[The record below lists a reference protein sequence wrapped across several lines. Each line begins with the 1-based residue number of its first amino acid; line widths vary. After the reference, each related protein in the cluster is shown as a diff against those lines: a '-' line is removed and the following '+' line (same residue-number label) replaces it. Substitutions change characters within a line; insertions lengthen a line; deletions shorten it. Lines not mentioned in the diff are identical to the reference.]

1 LKRRNFLILGLILS
15 VALLTIKINMTD
27 GINFVEDSTNDVL
40 KYEDGIFIGKGN
52 YTIYEGSN
60 FTAVDIVSL
69 TLIGIDISLNLLD
82 NPVIDNNHLYEV
94 TIIWNSIDNYEN
106 KTEISVGALDGGTIN
121 DTMIHTVVNATGDT
135 ITASQP
141 SPIFNSTIL
150 KNKKLTWEIDVTLF
164 ANMATPE
171 YANATA
177 QYTTIEGV
185 RDVLYLDTH
194 LEGEVPTPP
203 DDGTINWGDFNVI
216 LSIVGTLLVCGFAG
230 YTLGSITV
238 YYLTT
243 NIRSKQKNTIFMA
256 VFVVGLAVLVN
267 FWFWLTPLQLIW
279 NIGIFLAT
287 IVFGYIWATRGIMR
301 LKFTSPLPENLP
313 IDTDEE
319 LSSVIVLAKG
329 EAEDYNPLA
338 LIRNYYKKEET
349 GVEQKSKFLQ
359 PFEFF
364 KEKQKYKNIIKSQ
377 SIGLSKNDIQ
387 LEMPGNPYKKISK
400 KIVTIL
406 EESFLAFDMYQE
418 IFVNDWPTINQGLLT
433 AISRGSSKIAI
444 LNLFTS
450 ESFEY
455 HLALEEMNK
464 IDYSNIGITV
474 TQTEFLGQNDKIQD
488 AVAKQIAEVIPSSSD
503 LLDVGVIL
511 VSEGQPEE
519 WDELFPTTKQE
530 DLYRTGIKKKLLK
543 TKKLQKTNVVNAW
556 IEDRSPTMQEAF
568 ESLVNNG
575 CKTIIHVAAS
585 APIDCVNSLYDIPVT
600 LAELAE
606 GTDVILIPVKA
617 WNDKSEIVKLYL
629 GMITNAKSLPLK
641 EMGKDA
647 DITLQSTRIDPIS
660 EDSSEDDEEPEK

>member
-1 LKRRNFLILGLILS
+1 
-15 VALLTIKINMTD
+15 
-27 GINFVEDSTNDVL
+27 
-40 KYEDGIFIGKGN
+40 
-52 YTIYEGSN
+52 
-60 FTAVDIVSL
+60 
-69 TLIGIDISLNLLD
+69 
-82 NPVIDNNHLYEV
+82 
-94 TIIWNSIDNYEN
+94 
-106 KTEISVGALDGGTIN
+106 
-121 DTMIHTVVNATGDT
+121 
-135 ITASQP
+135 
-141 SPIFNSTIL
+141 
-150 KNKKLTWEIDVTLF
+150 
-164 ANMATPE
+164 
-171 YANATA
+171 
-177 QYTTIEGV
+177 
-185 RDVLYLDTH
+185 
-194 LEGEVPTPP
+194 
-203 DDGTINWGDFNVI
+203 
-216 LSIVGTLLVCGFAG
+216 
-230 YTLGSITV
+230 
-238 YYLTT
+238 
-243 NIRSKQKNTIFMA
+243 
-256 VFVVGLAVLVN
+256 
-267 FWFWLTPLQLIW
+267 
-279 NIGIFLAT
+279 
-287 IVFGYIWATRGIMR
+287 
-301 LKFTSPLPENLP
+301 
-313 IDTDEE
+313 
-319 LSSVIVLAKG
+319 
-329 EAEDYNPLA
+329 
-338 LIRNYYKKEET
+338 
-349 GVEQKSKFLQ
+349 
-359 PFEFF
+359 
-364 KEKQKYKNIIKSQ
+364 
-377 SIGLSKNDIQ
+377 
-387 LEMPGNPYKKISK
+387 
-400 KIVTIL
+400 
-406 EESFLAFDMYQE
+406 
-418 IFVNDWPTINQGLLT
+418 
-433 AISRGSSKIAI
+433 
-444 LNLFTS
+444 FTS

-543 TKKLQKTNVVNAW
+543 SKKLQKDNVVNAW